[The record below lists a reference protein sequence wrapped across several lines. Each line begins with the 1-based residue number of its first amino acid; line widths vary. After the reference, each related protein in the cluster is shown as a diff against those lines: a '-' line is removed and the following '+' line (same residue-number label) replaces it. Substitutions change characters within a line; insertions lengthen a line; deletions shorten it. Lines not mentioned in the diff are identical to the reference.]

1 MGMLLGASI
10 KMVVRDRQSLFWALI
25 FPLIFLAIFRMF
37 SFDDLDRTDLLVVA
51 DESLPVQ
58 ATLVTAL
65 RGVDFLDVEV
75 RAGVDEAA
83 ALVAFEEEGFD
94 AALFVA
100 ASGAPG
106 GSVDAL
112 LLNAVNDP
120 IGHAVTEGAIA
131 SVVDDV
137 NATLVNA
144 PRVIAFE
151 ARAAKVEV
159 ESYFEF
165 LAPGIIGMGL
175 MTFGVIG
182 LAASLSRYREEGVL
196 RRVRAT
202 PLAPWKF
209 SASVVMAHLLV
220 AVAQVVVLIG
230 IAYALGANLVNSGLA
245 GFLLVSL
252 LGTFVFLNLGA
263 IVAGRVQGRG
273 AVESVANGITMP
285 MMFLSGSFFP
295 TSGLPQPVQWFVE
308 LLPLTHMLRAL
319 RSIGLDHQQIWEQGP
334 ELAVLMAW
342 AVGTFLLARAT
353 FRFQDA

>member
-25 FPLIFLAIFRMF
+25 FPLIFLGIFRMF
-37 SFDDLDRTDLLVVA
+37 SFDDLGETDLLVAA
-51 DESLPVQ
+51 DQSSPVQ
-58 ATLVTAL
+58 AALVSAL
-65 RGVDFLDVEV
+65 QDVDFLDVEV
-75 RAGVDEAA
+75 RADLDEAA
-83 ALVAFEEEGFD
+83 ALLAFEDEGFD
-94 AALFVA
+94 AALFVTPGA
-100 ASGAPG
+100 A

-137 NATLVNA
+137 NAALVDA

-151 ARAAKVEV
+151 ARAADVEV

-209 SASVVMAHLLV
+209 SASVVTAHLLV
-220 AVAQVVVLIG
+220 GVVQVVILIA
-230 IAYALGANLVNSGLA
+230 IAYALGANLVNSGLL
-245 GFLLVSL
+245 GFLLISL

-273 AVESVANGITMP
+273 AVESAANAITMP

-319 RSIGLDHQQIWEQGP
+319 RSIGLDHQQIWQQGP
-334 ELAVLMAW
+334 ELAVLVAW
-342 AVGTFLLARAT
+342 AIGSFLLARAT
-353 FRFQDA
+353 FQLRDA

>member
-25 FPLIFLAIFRMF
+25 FPLIFLGIFRMF
-37 SFDDLDRTDLLVVA
+37 SFDDLGETDLLVAA
-51 DESLPVQ
+51 DVSSPVE
-58 ATLVTAL
+58 AALVGAL
-65 RGVDFLDVEV
+65 QDVDYLDVEV
-75 RAGVDEAA
+75 RAGLDEVA

-94 AALFVA
+94 AALFVT
-100 ASGAPG
+100 PG
-106 GSVDAL
+106 ETSERVDAL

-120 IGHAVTEGAIA
+120 IGHAVTEAAIA

-137 NATLVNA
+137 NAALVNA

-151 ARAAKVEV
+151 ARAADVEV

-209 SASVVMAHLLV
+209 SASVVAAHSLV
-220 AVAQVVVLIG
+220 AVAQVVILIG

-319 RSIGLDHQQIWEQGP
+319 RSIGLDQQQIWEQGP
-334 ELAVLMAW
+334 ELAVLVAW

>member
-1 MGMLLGASI
+1 MRILLGASI

-25 FPLIFLAIFRMF
+25 FPLIFLGIFRMF
-37 SFDDLDRTDLLVVA
+37 SFDSLGETGLLVVVA
-51 DESLPVQ
+51 ESSQ
-58 ATLVTAL
+58 AETAL
-65 RGVDFLDVEV
+65 IGALQDVDFLDVEV
-75 RAGVDEAA
+75 RTGLDEAA
-83 ALVAFEEEGFD
+83 AMVALEEDGFD
-94 AALFVA
+94 AALFLMPGE
-100 ASGAPG
+100 SG
-106 GSVDAL
+106 SIDSL
-112 LLNAVNDP
+112 LLNAIGDP

-137 NATLVNA
+137 NAALVNA
-144 PRVIAFE
+144 PRAITFE
-151 ARAAKVEV
+151 ARSADVEV

-182 LAASLSRYREEGVL
+182 LAASLARYREEGVL

-209 SASVVMAHLLV
+209 SASVVVAHSLV
-220 AVAQVVVLIG
+220 AVVQVVILIA
-230 IAYALGANLVNSGLA
+230 IAYALGANLVNSGLW

-263 IVAGRVQGRG
+263 IVAGRVEGRG
-273 AVESVANGITMP
+273 AVESAANAITMP

-295 TSGLPQPVQWFVE
+295 TSGLPEPVQWFVE

-319 RSIGLDHQQIWEQGP
+319 RSIGLDQQQLWEQGP
-334 ELAVLMAW
+334 ELAVLGAW
-342 AVGTFLLARAT
+342 AVGTFWLARVT
-353 FRFQDA
+353 FQLRDA

>member
-25 FPLIFLAIFRMF
+25 FPLIFLGIFRMF
-37 SFDDLDRTDLLVVA
+37 SFDGLGETDLLVAA
-51 DESLPVQ
+51 DESSPVQ
-58 ATLVTAL
+58 AALVSAL
-65 RGVDFLDVEV
+65 QDVDFLHVEV
-75 RAGVDEAA
+75 IAGLDEAA

-94 AALFVA
+94 AALFVTP
-100 ASGAPG
+100 GVG

-120 IGHAVTEGAIA
+120 IGHAVTEGAIS

-137 NATLVNA
+137 NAVLVNA
-144 PRVIAFE
+144 PRVISFE
-151 ARAAKVEV
+151 SRAAEIEI

-182 LAASLSRYREEGVL
+182 LAASLARYREEGVL

-202 PLAPWKF
+202 PLAPWRF
-209 SASVVMAHLLV
+209 SASVVVAHLLV
-220 AVAQVVVLIG
+220 GVVQVVILIV
-230 IAYALGANLVNSGLA
+230 IAYVLGANLVNSGLP
-245 GFLLVSL
+245 GFLLISL

-273 AVESVANGITMP
+273 AVESAANAITMP

-319 RSIGLDHQQIWEQGP
+319 RSIGLDQEQIWEQVP
-334 ELAVLMAW
+334 ELVVLVAW
-342 AVGTFLLARAT
+342 AIGSFLLARAT
-353 FRFQDA
+353 FQLRD